1 MVSIPDTLDAR
12 HTLGQLEDCV
22 RRRRAVEVED
32 LLLVAHWARLHSA
45 DPGHEPGPRVPGGNR
60 LDVLGGDGTPGVQD
74 LALVE
79 LGIARG
85 VHTLTA
91 RAVTADV
98 LDLQH
103 RLPAVWAKVLDLTAE
118 AWVARKVAVM
128 TRHLPH
134 DAVGVVDAA
143 VAEAIAGQAPS
154 RVFEIAE
161 AKVIEADPIGH
172 ETRLTADATRCFVAL
187 SRRDPAGLRT
197 VIARVTAGDAFWVD
211 ATIARVADILGARPE
226 HASKTR
232 DELRAEAFG
241 WLARPA
247 ELLAL
252 LLEHAEQPEDDDLP
266 NRALAFP
273 ADLLDRLRDL
283 DPAKLRPSATLYAHV
298 HEAALAARSGTVRLE
313 GLGPIIL
320 TQLADFVGHAH
331 VTLKPV
337 IDLADQI
344 SVNCYEQPESLKER
358 VHLRFAGD
366 AFPHASRTTRKPHDQ
381 VRDLDFDHPVPY
393 DPTGPPGQTGTHNSQ
408 PLGRTGH
415 RAKTHLGYTCTPLP
429 TGEILWRTRHGL
441 HRIVDR
447 SGTHPID
454 ETEVDALTGTDALDR
469 SLTRLLHQHRT
480 GQLRPSH

>member
-1 MVSIPDTLDAR
+1 
-12 HTLGQLEDCV
+12 
-22 RRRRAVEVED
+22 
-32 LLLVAHWARLHSA
+32 
-45 DPGHEPGPRVPGGNR
+45 
-60 LDVLGGDGTPGVQD
+60 
-74 LALVE
+74 
-79 LGIARG
+79 
-85 VHTLTA
+85 
-91 RAVTADV
+91 V
-98 LDLQH
+98 LDLQY

-128 TRHLPH
+128 SRHLPH
-134 DAVGVVDAA
+134 EAVGVVDAA

-161 AKVIEADPIGH
+161 AKVIEADPGAH
-172 ETRLTADATRCFVAL
+172 EERRAAEAVRRFVAL

-211 ATIARVADILGARPE
+211 ATVDRVADILGDRPE
-226 HASKTR
+226 NASKTR

-252 LLEHAEQPEDDDLP
+252 LLEHAEQPEDTEPVADDLP

-273 ADLLDRLRDL
+273 ADLLDALRDL
-283 DPAKLRPSATLYAHV
+283 DPAKLRPTTTLYAHV
-298 HEAALAARSGTVRLE
+298 HEAALAARFGTVRLE

-320 TQLADFVGHAH
+320 TQLADFLGHAN
-331 VTLKPV
+331 VNLKPV
-337 IDLADQI
+337 IDLADQV

-358 VHLRFAGD
+358 VHLRVAGD
-366 AFPHASRTTRKPHDQ
+366 AFPHASRTTRKPHN
-381 VRDLDFDHPVPY
+381 RAHDLDFDHPVPY
-393 DPTGPPGQTGTHNSQ
+393 DPVGPPGQTGTHNSQ

-415 RAKTHLGYTCTPLP
+415 RAKTHLGYRCTPLP

-454 ETEVDALTGTDALDR
+454 ETEVDALTGTSAIES
-469 SLTRLLHQHRT
+469 SLARLLHQHRT
-480 GQLRPSH
+480 GQLRSSH